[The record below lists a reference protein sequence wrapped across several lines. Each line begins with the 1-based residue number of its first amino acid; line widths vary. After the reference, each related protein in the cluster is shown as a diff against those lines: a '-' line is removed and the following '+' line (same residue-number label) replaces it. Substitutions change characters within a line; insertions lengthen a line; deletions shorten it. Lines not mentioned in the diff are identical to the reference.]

1 MKAMF
6 TTFGIPDL
14 VISDNGPQY
23 TSRKFKDFARTWGFS
38 HRTSNPYSAQENG
51 MAERAVQSAKQILKL
66 EDPELGLL
74 NYRSTVHSAI
84 GVSPAVALMGRQ
96 IQTRLPILTKQLLL
110 QSPKPDE
117 IQKSDKAAKQS
128 YKDYYDSRHGVRPLS
143 TLSQGQTVR
152 TKLDSESEWSKP
164 GEIIRGIVITSCIC
178 CRLKM
183 V

>member
-96 IQTRLPILTKQLLL
+96 IQTRLPVLTKQLLL

-128 YKDYYDSRHGVRPLS
+128 YKTIMTPDM
-143 TLSQGQTVR
+143 
-152 TKLDSESEWSKP
+152 E
-164 GEIIRGIVITSCIC
+164 
-178 CRLKM
+178 
-183 V
+183 